1 MEGNKLKW
9 VLLLLLG
16 SVWGSSFI
24 LMQLGLKGL
33 TPIQLGAL
41 RILFAGCFLLL
52 IGFKQLAKIPRYK
65 WKFIGITALCG
76 TFFPVFLFATA
87 LTKIDGSVSSILNS
101 LTPIST
107 LLVGMFVFGISVQRR
122 QILGVFLGFVGC
134 ALLVLFGEAESNTE
148 NYYYAFLILI
158 ASFLYGINA
167 NFIKTYLSDLNPLA
181 ISVGNFTLMFVP
193 ALIILFSTGFF
204 EVVQHTEVT
213 DSMKFVAILG
223 IVGTGLS
230 NILFFKLIQVSS
242 PVFAS
247 SVTYIIPVV
256 ASLLGFA
263 FMNEALSLVQ
273 TLGAF
278 VVLIGVY
285 FSSRK

>member
-134 ALLVLFGEAESNTE
+134 ALLVLFGETESNTE